1 MVQLNQK
8 LLDDSSFWKNK
19 NVDLPKYDRKK
30 TPIRSI
36 AFAAG
41 RMAFGHTGDILQDLL
56 NVNPSVGQMLG
67 VKSNSLQSAEEFT
80 KSDSLITQFIFE
92 NEKGKVTPRIIGAI
106 KDTIYCDGNKNSP
119 TWQTLLKYARDPQV
133 QFATINAPEI
143 VYGVTFDHKK
153 EFATIVDP
161 KLKLD
166 IENGTIETDPA
177 KWVFFAQERFKA
189 GLKFAFVSC
198 TNFSANGNFTAACM
212 KTIAKGWEDKGFA
225 PKGFYAYLSNPDQVG
240 FPNCMIDRI
249 AVAPDDATKTRLADL
264 GYQSPLVVTEKA
276 RYWVV
281 EDKFPAGRPPFEKA
295 KGVILE
301 NDYLEVKKYEDMKLR
316 VLNMSH
322 STIAHLGVLLGY
334 KGNYGIYKAINDK
347 NIRTLINNIISIVKR
362 TIPSPNQMNVE
373 AFAQDTIE
381 RLMNANIPDDPMRI
395 ASSGSAK
402 MHPRF
407 LETFFEATEKK
418 LPKEELNQLLLPV
431 AGFIRYTLGVDDQG
445 NAFNLEK
452 DQFLDL
458 LTKAGKSTTLGNAV
472 ITPEIKAIIS
482 HKGITGK
489 DLYQFGDAG
498 KTLEEMVVSMLK
510 GKNAVKE
517 TIEKYLQ

>member
-8 LLDDSSFWKNK
+8 LLDDTNFWANK
-19 NVDLPKYDRKK
+19 KVDLPKYDRKK
-30 TPIRSI
+30 VPIRSI

-92 NEKGKVTPRIIGAI
+92 NEKDKVTPRIIGAI
-106 KDTIYCDGNKNSP
+106 KDTIYCDGNKKSAN
-119 TWQTLLKYARDPQV
+119 WETLLKYARDPQV

-143 VYGVTFDHKK
+143 VYGVTFDHKSD
-153 EFATIVDP
+153 FATIVDP
-161 KLKLD
+161 KLKAD
-166 IENGTIETDPA
+166 IQNGTIETDPA

-189 GLKFAFVSC
+189 GLKFSYVSC

-212 KTIAKGWEDKGFA
+212 RTIAKGWEDNGFA
-225 PKGFYAYLSNPDQVG
+225 PKGFFQYLTNPEQVG

-249 AVAPDDATKTRLADL
+249 AVAPDEATKKRLAEL
-264 GYQSPLVVTEKA
+264 GYESPLVVTEKA
-276 RYWVV
+276 RYWVL
-281 EDKFPAGRPPFEKA
+281 EDKFPAGRPPLEKA

-301 NDYLEVKKYEDMKLR
+301 NSYAEVKKYEDMKLR

-347 NIRTLINNIISIVKR
+347 NIRKLINNIISIVKR
-362 TIPSPNQMNVE
+362 TIPSPLQMSVE
-373 AFAQDTIE
+373 NFAQDTIE

-395 ASSGSAK
+395 AASGSAK

-431 AGFIRYTLGVDDQG
+431 AGFIRYTLGVDDKG
-445 NAFNLEK
+445 NQFNLEK
-452 DQFLDL
+452 DQFLDIL
-458 LTKAGKSTTLGNAV
+458 KKAGQSTIIGSPVL
-472 ITPEIKAIIS
+472 TPEIKALIS
-482 HKGITGK
+482 HKGIMGK
-489 DLYQFGDAG
+489 DLYQYGDAG
-498 KTLEEMVVSMLK
+498 NILEAMVISMLN
-510 GKNAVKE
+510 GNHAVKK
-517 TIEKYLQ
+517 TIENYLI

>member
-1 MVQLNQK
+1 MEQLNQA
-8 LLDDSSFWKNK
+8 LLDNAKFWQNK
-19 NVDLPKYDRKK
+19 KVDLPKYNRKT

-56 NVNPSVGQMLG
+56 NENSSVGQMLG
-67 VKSNSLQSAEEFT
+67 VKSNSLASAEEFS

-106 KDTIYCDGNKNSP
+106 KDTIYCDNNKNSV
-119 TWQTLLKYARDPQV
+119 TWQVLLKYARDPQV

-143 VYGVTFDHKK
+143 VYGVTYDHKGPL
-153 EFATIVDP
+153 ATVVDP
-161 KLKLD
+161 KLKAD

-177 KWVFFAQERFKA
+177 KWVLFALERFKA
-189 GLKFAFVSC
+189 KLKFAYVSC

-225 PKGFYAYLSNPDQVG
+225 PKGFYDYLSDVKQVG

-249 AVAPDDATKTRLADL
+249 AVAPDDSTKARLAEL

-281 EDKFPAGRPPFEKA
+281 EDIFPAGRPPFEKA

-301 NDYLEVKKYEDMKLR
+301 KSYLEVKKYEDMKLR

-322 STIAHLGVLLGY
+322 STIAHLGILLGY

-347 NIRTLINNIISIVKR
+347 NIRQLINNIITIVKK
-362 TIPSPNQMNVE
+362 TIPSPNQMSVDV
-373 AFAQDTIE
+373 FAQETIE
-381 RLMNANIPDDPMRI
+381 RLLNANIPDDPMRI

-407 LETFFEATEKK
+407 LETFFEATEKGFSK
-418 LPKEELNQLLLPV
+418 KEIDQLLLPV
-431 AGFIRYTLGVDDQG
+431 AGFIRYTLGVDDLG
-445 NAFNLEK
+445 NSFNLEK

-458 LTKAGKSTTLGNAV
+458 LTKAGKSTTVGNAV
-472 ITPEIKAIIS
+472 ITPEIKALIS
-482 HKGITGK
+482 HKGITHK
-489 DLYQFGDAG
+489 DLYQTNGAG
-498 KTLEEMVVSMLK
+498 QTLEDMILSMLK
-510 GKNAVKE
+510 GKGAVKE